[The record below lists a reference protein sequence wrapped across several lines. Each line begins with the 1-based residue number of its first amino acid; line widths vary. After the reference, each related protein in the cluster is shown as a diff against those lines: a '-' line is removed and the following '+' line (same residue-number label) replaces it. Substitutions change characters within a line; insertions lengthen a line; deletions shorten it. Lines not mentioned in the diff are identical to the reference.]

1 MSLAQAP
8 KKTCIGIKT
17 GSAAKDFHYLQYES
31 FYKGFMTDLYA
42 SVNETHLDTDDVAAF
57 VKKTWYK
64 NDYWSNHKNMQM
76 ICTDSNEGPIPWTEE
91 MRTFK
96 KDGKYRSYESMD
108 NALADSV
115 VDNHRWEQLKT
126 AAKAKHQ
133 AAILVKVPQYTSAK
147 GLLGPAKPRPQ
158 PSPASAAKGG
168 KAKKAVPVA
177 AASDDEEE
185 EEDDQDPPP
194 PPPPRKRRS
203 STKGKAN
210 PGPVAAVSDDEEEE
224 DDQDPPALSRADI
237 IAKAASPLFPPMA
250 EEKHIKVFKHACRVL
265 AILSPDQHK
274 LQGYIAVPVSEDDDM
289 QLADKVGSCFNT
301 FSQFTMAPAAIADR
315 VKNVFESVSNREL
328 IYDSFQ
334 TAMHMRVVKP
344 YEKAPSEHP
353 ALNKYSI
360 PYECADVYARCAATV
375 YQARGDKA
383 SRKDIETLMPR
394 FQDLLLLQAHIQFL
408 EDLDGFSNYKSVEQ
422 KRTRHKIF
430 SCMTAGYPKNEY
442 MARLK
447 NEHEAYIAQGG
458 YVYARNAIMNDIEW
472 KSQLDLYQEL
482 LPLWDKKAYTDTR
495 DLIYNGGLLL
505 INQKLDEFARFEERE
520 GRLDDLCAKHSL
532 MGLFQRFQRE
542 YSMYVGFSAHFGKKQ
557 PEKAHLELLHEPVDM
572 SDEEKLILAVFIA
585 ENVSLMPEA
594 KHGMDHYLPYAEELA
609 VHVRKS
615 IPDKIES
622 FDLDTFVMSCDF
634 ANCPVRSITD
644 AYVDAVKTVHYN
656 PNGCEGTIFLEKVL
670 QNFDA
675 SIASLQARP
684 AAKKGGKQKKVQI
697 PADIAGDDDEGSP
710 PVGESSAPLKRKR
723 GDSRAPSSGQGSPPV
738 GESSAPLKRK
748 RGDSR
753 APSSGPPDARERL
766 PSCFIVE
773 DNILPE
779 GGRRSRAPS
788 TFLDPSSGLSKV
800 ANNGKARK

>member
-1 MSLAQAP
+1 
-8 KKTCIGIKT
+8 
-17 GSAAKDFHYLQYES
+17 
-31 FYKGFMTDLYA
+31 
-42 SVNETHLDTDDVAAF
+42 
-57 VKKTWYK
+57 
-64 NDYWSNHKNMQM
+64 
-76 ICTDSNEGPIPWTEE
+76 

-96 KDGKYRSYESMD
+96 LARKYRSYESMD
-108 NALADSV
+108 KALADSV
-115 VDNHRWEQLKT
+115 ADNHRWEQLKT

-177 AASDDEEE
+177 AASDDDEE

-203 STKGKAN
+203 STKGKAR

-224 DDQDPPALSRADI
+224 DDQDPPPPATPALSRADI

-250 EEKHIKVFKHACRVL
+250 EDKHIKVFKHACRVL

-274 LQGYIAVPVSEDDDM
+274 LQGYIAVPVSEEDDI
-289 QLADKVGSCFNT
+289 QLADKVGLDFNA

-315 VKNVFESVSNREL
+315 VKNVFESVSSREL
-328 IYDSFQ
+328 IYESFQ

-360 PYECADVYARCAATV
+360 PYECAEVYARCAATV
-375 YQARGDKA
+375 YQAKGDKA
-383 SRKDIETLMPR
+383 SRKDIETLLPQ
-394 FQDLLLLQAHIQFL
+394 FQDLLFLQAHIRFL
-408 EDLDGFSNYKSVEQ
+408 DDLDGFSKYKSVDE

-430 SCMTAGYPKNEY
+430 SCMAAGYPRDEY
-442 MARLK
+442 TALLK

-472 KSQLDLYQEL
+472 NKQLDLYQEM
-482 LPLWDKKAYTDTR
+482 LPEWDRKAYAVTR

-505 INQKLDEFARFEERE
+505 INQQLDEFARFEERE

-532 MGLFQRFQRE
+532 MGLFQRFKRE

-594 KHGMDHYLPYAEELA
+594 KHGMDQYLPYAEELV

-634 ANCPVRSITD
+634 ANSPVRSITD

-697 PADIAGDDDEGSP
+697 PADIAGDDEGSP

-723 GDSRAPSSGQGSPPV
+723 GDSRAPS
-738 GESSAPLKRK
+738 
-748 RGDSR
+748 RG
-753 APSSGPPDARERL
+753 PSEARERL

-773 DNILPE
+773 ENILPE

-800 ANNGKARK
+800 ANLGKARK